1 MNALPSQHKRP
12 VSLFATDKAGGG
24 SSSFSGLSFKLLTW
38 GVGSLLALCATQ
50 SLAATQT
57 SNVAGEQRSSTE
69 STSEANRRKDSDTQA
84 IASEELPTVNVESTS
99 LGDTTEGTELWTT
112 GTTTS
117 SIRLPMSVRETPQSV
132 SVITQQRMQDR
143 NLTSLDEVMGDVT
156 GINVMTDT
164 GGRYHFES
172 RGFAI
177 QNIQQDGANALPGSP
192 SGNIY
197 RSAIDMPDMAIY
209 DHVEVLR
216 GASGLL
222 QGNGTPGGSINLVR
236 KRPTDEFQA
245 STSMTV
251 GSHGLRRNEAD
262 ISGPIGL
269 QGHLRG
275 RAVIINE
282 DRGTAK
288 SEVDSDLSG
297 FFGALEYDLDD
308 HTRIDAGVYRQRTHT
323 VPDLYGLPLDT
334 NGQDLGLSRSTFL
347 GTDWNAAQYDRLD
360 LFTSITH
367 DFANGWT
374 TKGTLNYTR
383 SRSDSKGANAF
394 GAVDAVTGSRASS
407 STWYDGASQYHNTA
421 DQVAFNFN
429 ATGPFTFLGRRHEL
443 VLGADVK
450 SDSSYNVTKLRT
462 YKASNS
468 EDLPLDGNLTASLY
482 DWNTQAVT
490 EPNWGTINPGLN
502 VHYLQRQQAIYAA
515 SRFSLTDDVKFIIG
529 GRLTEYDIYTL
540 YRDDYSSSRN
550 RWHGVATPYAGVTWD
565 FLPSWT
571 AYASYS
577 SIFQPQTATDRNGK
591 MLDPIEGNG
600 YETGIKASLFDGAL
614 DGSIALFRIDQKNRA
629 VTVAETNGCK
639 DPDSCYEA
647 SGLVRS
653 QGIEMELAGSPMT
666 GLRLGGGYTYNDVR
680 YEESEGKYTKG
691 DRANSYTPRNVLRL
705 YSQYQLPGEWSQ
717 WSVGA
722 GMSTQSNT
730 LSAKPYNIKQGGY
743 TLFNAS
749 IGYRYNEHFDIALI
763 GNNLTNKR
771 YYEAY
776 NNRSVYANNFYGD
789 TRNFALRAT
798 LRY

>member
-1 MNALPSQHKRP
+1 MNASPSQRKCQSGFP
-12 VSLFATDKAGGG
+12 VTSRSTPGMANT
-24 SSSFSGLSFKLLTW
+24 SFSGLTFKMLTW
-38 GVGSLLALCATQ
+38 GMTSILSLYATHGMAETLNTTSDQ
-50 SLAATQT
+50 RAAT
-57 SNVAGEQRSSTE
+57 TE
-69 STSEANRRKDSDTQA
+69 SAETSRQNAGKAAVSNEV
-84 IASEELPTVNVESTS
+84 LPTVDVVSTA
-99 LGDTTEGTELWTT
+99 LGDTTEGTGLWTT

-132 SVITQQRMQDR
+132 SVITEQRMKDR
-143 NLTSLDEVMGDVT
+143 NLTSLQDVMQDVT
-156 GINVMTDT
+156 GVNVMTDT

-177 QNIQQDGANALPGSP
+177 QNVQQDGANSLPGSP

-236 KRPTDEFQA
+236 KRPTEAFQA

-262 ISGPIGL
+262 ISGAIGL
-269 QGHLRG
+269 QGRLKG
-275 RAVIINE
+275 RAVIVNE

-288 SEVDSDLSG
+288 SDVDSDLSG
-297 FFGALEYDLDD
+297 FFGALEYDVDD
-308 HTRIDAGVYRQRTHT
+308 HTRVEAGLYRQRSHKTPDIYG
-323 VPDLYGLPLDT
+323 VPMSSDS
-334 NGQDLGLSRSTFL
+334 QDLGLSRSTFL
-347 GTDWNAAQYDRLD
+347 GANWNAAQYDRLD
-360 LFTSITH
+360 LFTSVTH
-367 DFANGWT
+367 DFDSGWT
-374 TKGTLNYTR
+374 TKGTLNFTR

-394 GAVDAVTGSRASS
+394 GAVDIATGNRVAETTS
-407 STWYDGASQYHNTA
+407 YNGASQYHNTA

-429 ATGPFTFLGRRHEL
+429 ATGPFKLLGRQHEL

-450 SDSSYNVTKLRT
+450 SDSSYNITKLKT
-462 YKASNS
+462 YRGVTTG
-468 EDLPLDGNLTASLY
+468 PY
-482 DWNTQAVT
+482 DWDTHSIA
-490 EPNWGTINPGLN
+490 EPDWGSMSPSLDA
-502 VHYLQRQQAIYAA
+502 HYLQRQQAIYAA
-515 SRFSLTDDVKFIIG
+515 SRFSLTDDVKFIVG

-540 YRDDYSSSRN
+540 YRDDYTSSRN
-550 RWHGVATPYAGVTWD
+550 RWHGVTTPYAGLTWD
-565 FLPSWT
+565 FMPSWT
-571 AYASYS
+571 AYASYT

-591 MLDPIEGNG
+591 ILDPIEGNG
-600 YETGIKASLFDGAL
+600 YETGVKTSLFNGAL

-629 VTVAETNGCK
+629 IASTDLTGCK
-639 DPDSCYEA
+639 DPDACYEA

-653 QGIEMELAGSPMT
+653 QGIEMELAGSPVN
-666 GLRLGGGYTYNDVR
+666 GLRVGGGYTYNDVR
-680 YEESEGKYTKG
+680 YQESEGRYSKG
-691 DRANSYTPRNVLRL
+691 DRANTYTPRNILRL

-717 WSVGA
+717 WSIGA
-722 GMSTQSNT
+722 GMSTQSDT
-730 LSAKPYNIKQGGY
+730 LSSKPYNIKQGGY

-763 GNNLTNKR
+763 GNNLTDKR

-776 NNRSVYANNFYGD
+776 SNRTKYANNFYGD
-789 TRNFALRAT
+789 TRNVALRAT

>member
-12 VSLFATDKAGGG
+12 VSLSATDNAGGSR
-24 SSSFSGLSFKLLTW
+24 SSYSELSFRLLTW
-38 GVGSLLALCATQ
+38 GVGSVLALCTTQ
-50 SLAATQT
+50 SLAVTPA
-57 SNVAGEQRSSTE
+57 SSMASESSSTE
-69 STSEANRRKDSDTQA
+69 SALEINRRKGSDTQA
-84 IASEELPTVNVESTS
+84 TAGDELPTVNVVSTA
-99 LGDTTEGTELWTT
+99 LGDATEGTELWTT

-132 SVITQQRMQDR
+132 SVITDQRMKDR
-143 NLTSLDEVMGDVT
+143 NLTSLEEVMGDVT
-156 GINVMTDT
+156 GVNVMTDT

-177 QNIQQDGANALPGSP
+177 QNIQQDGANSLPGSP
-192 SGNIY
+192 SGNVY

-269 QGHLRG
+269 QGRLKG
-275 RAVIINE
+275 RAVIVNE
-282 DRGTAK
+282 DRGTTK
-288 SEVDSDLSG
+288 SDVDSDLSG

-308 HTRIDAGVYRQRTHT
+308 STRIEAGVYRQRTHS
-323 VPDLYGLPLDT
+323 VPDLYGVPLDS

-347 GTDWNAAQYDRLD
+347 GADWNAAQYDRLD
-360 LFTSITH
+360 LFTSITR

-383 SRSDSKGANAF
+383 SGSDSKAANAF
-394 GAVDAVTGSRASS
+394 GAVDAATGMRVAATNS
-407 STWYDGASQYHNTA
+407 YNGASQYHNTA
-421 DQVAFNFN
+421 DQIAFNFN

-450 SDSSYNVTKLRT
+450 SDSSYNVTKLQT
-462 YKASNS
+462 YRDVTTGPYN
-468 EDLPLDGNLTASLY
+468 
-482 DWNTQAVT
+482 WNTQSIA
-490 EPNWGTINPGLN
+490 EPDWAQKSASLD

-515 SRFSLTDDVKFIIG
+515 SRFSLTDDVKFIVG

-550 RWHGVATPYAGVTWD
+550 RWHGVVTPYAGLTWD

-600 YETGIKASLFDGAL
+600 YETGIKTSLFDGAL

-629 VTVAETNGCK
+629 VTAADTTGCK

-653 QGIEMELAGSPMT
+653 QGIELELAGSPMA
-666 GLRLGGGYTYNDVR
+666 GLRLGGGYTYNDIR
-680 YEESEGKYTKG
+680 YEESEGRYAKG
-691 DRANSYTPRNVLRL
+691 ERANSYTPRNVLRL

-717 WSVGA
+717 WSIGA
-722 GMSTQSNT
+722 GLSTQSDT
-730 LSAKPYNIKQGGY
+730 LSAKPYNVKQGGY

-749 IGYRYNEHFDIALI
+749 VGYRYNEHFDIALI
-763 GNNLTNKR
+763 GNNLTDKR

-776 NNRSVYANNFYGD
+776 NNRSVYGNNFYGD